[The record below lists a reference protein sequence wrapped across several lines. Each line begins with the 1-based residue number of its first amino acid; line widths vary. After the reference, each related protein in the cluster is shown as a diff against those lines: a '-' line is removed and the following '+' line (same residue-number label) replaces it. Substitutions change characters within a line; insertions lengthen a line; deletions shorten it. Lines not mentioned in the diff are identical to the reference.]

1 MCAGERRQGKFTS
14 LSERAENQ
22 ELVREQFT
30 KTAEVFGDYAVAAR
44 GVEAE
49 KLIRMVRAGES
60 DRVMDVACGAGTL
73 ALRFAPEVGWICG
86 VDLTP
91 AILGRARAA
100 ASQENLDNMDFAIG
114 DAQRLPI
121 ADGSLDIAITSYA
134 LHHMPDAPRAIAE
147 MARVLRP
154 GGRLGI
160 IDIFASEDPN
170 VAELNLRI
178 ERARDASHT
187 RTQTRSE
194 FEKTFRANGMR
205 VTGVQIQENARAF
218 DHWLHVAGWH
228 RGDPSYEEA
237 RRLMESTLENDGA
250 GFHPR
255 YEAASP
261 GAEKELMITNTIL
274 LIAGEKA

>member
-1 MCAGERRQGKFTS
+1 METN
-14 LSERAENQ
+14 ENK
-22 ELVREQFT
+22 ELVRKQFT

-44 GVEAE
+44 GVEVE
-49 KLIRMVRAGES
+49 KLVRMVRAGER
-60 DRVMDVACGAGTL
+60 DRTIDVACGPGTL
-73 ALRFAPEVGWICG
+73 ALRVAPKVGWMCG

-91 AILGRARAA
+91 AILGRARSTAR
-100 ASQENLDNMDFAIG
+100 QEGLENMDFIIG
-114 DAQRLPI
+114 DAQRLPF
-121 ADGSLDIAITSYA
+121 ADRSLDIAITSYA
-134 LHHMPDAPRAIAE
+134 LHHMPDAPCAIAE

-170 VAELNLRI
+170 VAEMNERI
-178 ERARDASHT
+178 ERTRDASHT

-194 FEKTFRANGMR
+194 FEKAFRANGVR

-228 RGDPSYEEA
+228 RGDPPYEEA

-274 LIAGEKA
+274 LIAGEKT